1 MNLKI
6 ILIIAAVAIGAV
18 IMYASRP
25 SKGKHPI
32 AHITPAKL
40 DSILTRSAVQLLD
53 VRTPE
58 EFAEGHIAGAQ
69 NINVQAP
76 DFLGKSARSIAKDRP
91 VYIYCRSGKRSMTAA
106 AMLSENG
113 YRTINLD
120 GGILAWQADSLPIVK

>member
-18 IMYASRP
+18 ILYAARP
-25 SKGKHPI
+25 SKVKNPI
-32 AHITPAKL
+32 AHITPANL
-40 DSILTRSAVQLLD
+40 DSILTHSAVQLLD

-69 NINVQAP
+69 NINVQ
-76 DFLGKSARSIAKDRP
+76 DSGFLSKATRSIDKERP

-106 AMLSENG
+106 TLLSEKG

-120 GGILAWQADSLPIVK
+120 GGILAWQSDSLPTVK